1 MSKVFICAAIP
12 DELATREEGA
22 VAVATAIEAGDE
34 RRARAKFHW
43 QFLEHYP
50 AAQDCAYKFIVC
62 EDKPGIPRPALDSW
76 DAEYMQEN
84 RWDEESASFVPVE
97 TESDPMNVTFDKLA
111 PEVQNAVMVK
121 FDTCENITVDM
132 VISAQE
138 LLQEDMATWFVYKDV
153 RVRENLGV
161 PDTAKNRRVAGELRS
176 SVCYAIKTGVFDY
189 AKQFPSS
196 RNLEKFGEAR
206 QDLTIKELAEKF
218 LALKETEVAKTS
230 LNTYRAVIKNILSI
244 IGEKNLAS
252 SINKEKLLEVRK
264 ELLTGYQIP
273 KSNYIVTQPGR
284 SAVTVNNYMTNL
296 NAVFQ
301 FGVDNGYLADNPFK
315 GISPLKESRTIP
327 DPLSREEFIRLIDA
341 CRNQQ
346 AKNLWCVSVYTGVR
360 PSELCALGWEDIDLK
375 NGTMMIRRNLAKDRF
390 TVPKTQAGTNRVIH
404 LIKPAI
410 DALRSQMTL
419 TRLSKE
425 HIIDVHLRE
434 YGRTEKQKCTFV
446 FQPEVSARVK
456 NYGDHFTVDSIRQ
469 MWDAAIKRAGL
480 RHRKSYQSRH
490 TYACWSLTAG
500 ANPAFIA
507 NQMGH
512 ADAQMVFQ
520 VYGKWMSENNNAQ
533 VALLNTQLSEFA
545 PTMPHNE
552 AMKN

>member
-1 MSKVFICAAIP
+1 MK
-12 DELATREEGA
+12 
-22 VAVATAIEAGDE
+22 
-34 RRARAKFHW
+34 
-43 QFLEHYP
+43 YP
-50 AAQDCAYKFIVC
+50 TGV
-62 EDKPGIPRPALDSW
+62 
-76 DAEYMQEN
+76 EN
-84 RWDEESASFVPVE
+84 HGG
-97 TESDPMNVTFDKLA
+97 KLR
-111 PEVQNAVMVK
+111 
-121 FDTCENITVDM
+121 I
-132 VISAQE
+132 
-138 LLQEDMATWFVYKDV
+138 WFVYKGV

-273 KSNYIVTQPGR
+273 KSN
-284 SAVTVNNYMTNL
+284 
-296 NAVFQ
+296 
-301 FGVDNGYLADNPFK
+301 
-315 GISPLKESRTIP
+315 
-327 DPLSREEFIRLIDA
+327 
-341 CRNQQ
+341 
-346 AKNLWCVSVYTGVR
+346 
-360 PSELCALGWEDIDLK
+360 
-375 NGTMMIRRNLAKDRF
+375 
-390 TVPKTQAGTNRVIH
+390 
-404 LIKPAI
+404 
-410 DALRSQMTL
+410 
-419 TRLSKE
+419 
-425 HIIDVHLRE
+425 
-434 YGRTEKQKCTFV
+434 FV

>member
-1 MSKVFICAAIP
+1 
-12 DELATREEGA
+12 
-22 VAVATAIEAGDE
+22 
-34 RRARAKFHW
+34 
-43 QFLEHYP
+43 
-50 AAQDCAYKFIVC
+50 
-62 EDKPGIPRPALDSW
+62 
-76 DAEYMQEN
+76 
-84 RWDEESASFVPVE
+84 
-97 TESDPMNVTFDKLA
+97 
-111 PEVQNAVMVK
+111 
-121 FDTCENITVDM
+121 
-132 VISAQE
+132 
-138 LLQEDMATWFVYKDV
+138 
-153 RVRENLGV
+153 
-161 PDTAKNRRVAGELRS
+161 
-176 SVCYAIKTGVFDY
+176 
-189 AKQFPSS
+189 
-196 RNLEKFGEAR
+196 
-206 QDLTIKELAEKF
+206 
-218 LALKETEVAKTS
+218 
-230 LNTYRAVIKNILSI
+230 
-244 IGEKNLAS
+244 
-252 SINKEKLLEVRK
+252 
-264 ELLTGYQIP
+264 
-273 KSNYIVTQPGR
+273 
-284 SAVTVNNYMTNL
+284 MTNL

-315 GISPLKESRTIP
+315 DLAIKGIKNHSGSSFAGRIYPSYRCVQKSASKKFMVCFCLYWSSPR
-327 DPLSREEFIRLIDA
+327 
-341 CRNQQ
+341 
-346 AKNLWCVSVYTGVR
+346 
-360 PSELCALGWEDIDLK
+360 ELCALGWEDIDLK

>member
-244 IGEKNLAS
+244 IGEKNLAL